1 MIVLMR
7 DDKVDD
13 QRAIFCN
20 LFKFFFNVYL
30 FSSLFSALRDPC
42 KISSVSLL
50 ILGFGLRGAFR
61 WIIQT
66 SAKLQFS
73 FYSSMSAL
81 LLSLYLYAPALLSN
95 ALVGFVAES

>member
-30 FSSLFSALRDPC
+30 FASLFSALRET
-42 KISSVSLL
+42 LA
-50 ILGFGLRGAFR
+50 R
-61 WIIQT
+61 
-66 SAKLQFS
+66 
-73 FYSSMSAL
+73 
-81 LLSLYLYAPALLSN
+81 
-95 ALVGFVAES
+95 